1 MTKSNFYLFTG
12 PPGAGKTTLLEA
24 LAQNNQAVM
33 PEVARAIIRQQQA
46 TGGNATHTGD
56 RLTYSHLMLMASITD
71 YLNCDVETQP
81 VFFDR
86 GIPDL
91 YSYTK
96 RFCGGVTSEVLEAVQ
111 HYRYNTKAFLFPVW
125 PEIYCHDT
133 ERKQSLEEAIET
145 YHAVKEGYSACGY
158 TLIEVP
164 KMSVSE
170 RVDFILQ
177 TITAQ

>member
-12 PPGAGKTTLLEA
+12 PPGAGKTTLLDA
-24 LAQNNQAVM
+24 LAKQNQFVV
-33 PEVARAIIRQQQA
+33 PEVARAIIKQQQA
-46 TGGNATHTGD
+46 TGGNATHMGD
-56 RLTYSHLMLMASITD
+56 RIAYSHLMLTASIAD
-71 YLNCDVETQP
+71 FLNCDVKDHC

-96 RFCGGVTSEVLEAVQ
+96 RFCGGLSTEVSQAVLQ
-111 HYRYNTKAFLFPVW
+111 YRYNTKAFIFPVW

-133 ERKQSLEEAIET
+133 ERKQTLEEAIDT
-145 YHAVKEGYSACGY
+145 YYAVKEGYTACGY

-164 KMSVSE
+164 KLSVSE
-170 RVDFILQ
+170 RVDFILNN
-177 TITAQ
+177 IAS

>member
-1 MTKSNFYLFTG
+1 MIKTNFYLFTG

-24 LAQNNQAVM
+24 LASHAAVM
-33 PEVARAIIRQQQA
+33 PEVARAIIKDQIA
-46 TGGNATHTGD
+46 KGGNAIHTGD
-56 RLTYSHLMLMASITD
+56 RRAYTDLMLAHSIRD
-71 YLNCDVETQP
+71 YVECQSLET

-96 RFCGGVTSEVLEAVQ
+96 RFCGGIRPDVLEAVNL
-111 HYRYNTKAFLFPVW
+111 YRYNPKAFLFPVW

-133 ERKQSLEEAIET
+133 ERKQTLEEAIDT

-158 TLIEVP
+158 ELIEVP
-164 KMSVSE
+164 KLPVSE
-170 RVDFILQ
+170 RVHFILNA
-177 TITAQ
+177 IK